1 MIPFVVTDIE
11 QVDLTLLLT
20 GFVFGILYV
29 STNLYLLIKFVI
41 NLKKVIITL
50 RKSAN
55 QLSPEKNLGFF
66 EITLFIFAV
75 SITVFGLL
83 GHFCINVL
91 MIIGPKTGFLTI
103 TNVEIAIWLKI
114 FVDLVN
120 LFVPFAISL
129 SFTLLVSHLVNS
141 ANVTKSNDEL
151 MGLND

>member
-11 QVDLTLLLT
+11 QVDLTLLLA

-50 RKSAN
+50 RKGAN

-66 EITLFIFAV
+66 EIALFILAL

-83 GHFCINVL
+83 GHFCLNVL
-91 MIIGPKTGFLTI
+91 MIIGPKTGFLAI